1 MKRILSVI
9 SLVIL
14 VFLPGVS
21 LLAATYYVD
30 SSQGDDKNSGLAA
43 LSPWRTLDKVNH
55 ASFNPGD
62 SILLKRGAVWR
73 EPLVPCSGDATG
85 YVTYGCYGDPSAPKP
100 LLLGSISRNRP
111 EDWKSAGSNV
121 WIAVAS
127 QAPAT
132 GGDEVLIN
140 RDIGNLIFGG
150 GQSCGVKV
158 WQESDLARQ
167 GQFWSDADHSLVKLY
182 SSENPAARYGTI
194 ELAIKRIM
202 IDEGGGKS
210 YMRFENLDLRYGAA
224 HGFGGG
230 GVHHSRIDHCDLS
243 FIGGALQFYVKGK
256 PVRYGNGIEFFNNAH
271 DCYVSNCR
279 IGEIYDA
286 ALTNQGLTNAN
297 QHSLAQYNIYYWN
310 NTVWNSEYSYEYWL
324 SASCYASNICFV
336 NNTCV
341 NAGGGWGHDQRPD
354 GHNGRHLMFYS
365 NGADV
370 HHFYIRNNIFCAATE
385 SAFRLFPM
393 WNGLTNLVMDHN
405 LYFGTSGKLVDWRG
419 TVFGWP
425 DLNKYQEFTGK
436 DQSSM
441 VADPLFRDVAKSD
454 FRLLPGSP
462 ALGAGAE
469 VGSLQN
475 PFWKPEKAGSRQNI
489 GADQR

>member
-243 FIGGALQFYVKGK
+243 F
-256 PVRYGNGIEFFNNAH
+256 
-271 DCYVSNCR
+271 S
-279 IGEIYDA
+279 A
-286 ALTNQGLTNAN
+286 APC
-297 QHSLAQYNIYYWN
+297 S
-310 NTVWNSEYSYEYWL
+310 
-324 SASCYASNICFV
+324 
-336 NNTCV
+336 
-341 NAGGGWGHDQRPD
+341 
-354 GHNGRHLMFYS
+354 
-365 NGADV
+365 
-370 HHFYIRNNIFCAATE
+370 
-385 SAFRLFPM
+385 
-393 WNGLTNLVMDHN
+393 
-405 LYFGTSGKLVDWRG
+405 
-419 TVFGWP
+419 
-425 DLNKYQEFTGK
+425 FT
-436 DQSSM
+436 
-441 VADPLFRDVAKSD
+441 
-454 FRLLPGSP
+454 
-462 ALGAGAE
+462 
-469 VGSLQN
+469 
-475 PFWKPEKAGSRQNI
+475 
-489 GADQR
+489 